1 MILKKAKKKFWKY
14 LQKFEKHEL
23 KKYFDK
29 ELFYDESWDVMCEM
43 WYVMVILFVWC
54 TKDEIDHSHSMTYQV
69 FPTLSDWISSFLK
82 NNSDMTA
89 SNIGNNML
97 VKQVRYHMY
106 MICIRYNRYML
117 YYIKVLFWLLTL
129 DTCMYFKFNFYVNV
143 VKVVVP
149 TILAFFKELL

>member
-1 MILKKAKKKFWKY
+1 
-14 LQKFEKHEL
+14 
-23 KKYFDK
+23 
-29 ELFYDESWDVMCEM
+29 
-43 WYVMVILFVWC
+43 MVILFVWC
-54 TKDEIDHSHSMTYQV
+54 TQDEIDHSHSMTYQV

-117 YYIKVLFWLLTL
+117 YYIEVLFWFLIL
-129 DTCMYFKFNFYVNV
+129 DTCMYFKLNFYVNV
-143 VKVVVP
+143 VK
-149 TILAFFKELL
+149 TIYQHCFLLRGSNFCLFTALFDVMVEVITACLLLKGGNYCMSLAKWR